1 MAEII
6 SAQEAAELIQ
16 DGDVVVFAADGLVS
30 FPNEIVD
37 AVEQRFLT
45 EGHPAEITS
54 LRAAGMGN
62 FVDTGEH
69 AWCHEGLIAAP
80 IPLI

>member
-6 SAQEAAELIQ
+6 SAQEAAGLIQ

-37 AVEQRFLT
+37 AVESRGF
-45 EGHPAEITS
+45 
-54 LRAAGMGN
+54 
-62 FVDTGEH
+62 
-69 AWCHEGLIAAP
+69 
-80 IPLI
+80 